1 MMLPTKRLK
10 AGLMATWRRYLV
22 LLHVALLLTLS
33 VTTAQAGRIHDM
45 AGRTVTVPATITR
58 VWSAYPPLT
67 YLIYALDP
75 ALLVGWN
82 FPPSAESTA
91 FLPHTYRDMPVVG
104 GWFGQRTP
112 NIETLAL
119 LKPDAALV
127 WNQSLQATPGMERQL
142 NSLGIPVVGVK
153 LERISEYPETM
164 LFLGNLLNRRTRAKE
179 LSAYIAG
186 SVADMKRFAA
196 SIPAKEQRSVYYA
209 IGPDGL
215 NNDCNHMPFLEEAI
229 ALSGARSAHR
239 CEQKEQLGNRL
250 NMELVVSYNPDV
262 IITQDDT
269 FYHAVKLDKRWKNI
283 RAVKEHRVYRIPS
296 QPFNWLNYPPSFMR
310 AIGIKWLA
318 SVVYP
323 ERFKNSME
331 REVDQ
336 FFRLFFNVRLNRSQ
350 IATLLTPEQGKRSRP

>member
-1 MMLPTKRLK
+1 MLPIKFLI
-10 AGLMATWRRYLV
+10 AGLLA
-22 LLHVALLLTLS
+22 LS
-33 VTTAQAGRIHDM
+33 VTTAQAGRMNDM
-45 AGRTVTVPATITR
+45 AGRTVMVPATITK

-82 FPPSAESTA
+82 FPPSAESTV
-91 FLPHTYRDMPVVG
+91 FLPHKYRDMPVVG

-142 NSLGIPVVGVK
+142 KSLGIPVVGVK
-153 LERISEYPETM
+153 LERISDYPETIR
-164 LFLGNLLNRRTRAKE
+164 FLGNLLNRRARAKE
-179 LSAYIAG
+179 LSASIAG
-186 SVADMKRFAA
+186 SVAEMKKFAA
-196 SIPAKEQRSVYYA
+196 SIPARERRSVYYA

-215 NNDCNHMPFLEEAI
+215 NNDCNHMPFLEESI
-229 ALSGARSAHR
+229 ALAGARSAHL

-250 NMELVVSYNPDV
+250 NMELVVGYNPDV

-269 FYHAVKLDKRWKNI
+269 FYHAVRSDKRWQNI

-318 SVVYP
+318 GVVYP
-323 ERFKNSME
+323 ERFKTNMG
-331 REVDQ
+331 READH
-336 FFRLFFNVRLNRSQ
+336 FFRLFFNVRLSRSQ
-350 IATLLTPEQGKRSRP
+350 IDTLLITDRGKRSRP

>member
-1 MMLPTKRLK
+1 MLFAKHQT
-10 AGLMATWRRYLV
+10 AGLMAAWRRHLV
-22 LLHVALLLTLS
+22 LLHVALLLALS
-33 VTTAQAGRIHDM
+33 VTAAQAGRVNDM
-45 AGRTVTVPATITR
+45 AGRAVTVPAKISR

-67 YLIYALDP
+67 YLIYAIDP

-82 FPPSAESTA
+82 FPPSTESAA
-91 FLPHTYRDMPVVG
+91 FLPHSYRNMPVVG

-142 NSLGIPVVGVK
+142 SSLGIPVVGVK
-153 LERISEYPETM
+153 LERISEYPETV
-164 LFLGNLLNRRTRAKE
+164 LFLGNLLNRRARAKE

-196 SIPAKEQRSVYYA
+196 SIPAKEQKSVYYA

-215 NNDCNHMPFLEEAI
+215 HNDCNHMPFLEEAI
-229 ALSGARSAHR
+229 TLAGARSAHR

-269 FYHAVKLDKRWKNI
+269 FYHAVKLDKRWQNI

-318 SVVYP
+318 GVVYP
-323 ERFKNSME
+323 ECFKVSME
-331 REVDQ
+331 REVDR
-336 FFRLFFNVRLNRSQ
+336 FFRLFFNIRLDRSQ
-350 IATLLTPEQGKRSRP
+350 IATLLSTEQGKRSRP